1 MKKIIFGITDLSLG
15 GAERVLVDLTNELS
29 NKYDITIFTL
39 YPNGNLEKEL
49 NKNIKLINYYKK
61 PFEKY
66 NCLYKK
72 LISLQILFF
81 KKYIYKKYIKNKYDV
96 EIAFLEGPITNLFS
110 VKNKN
115 VKKIAWVHTDIDKIF
130 GNNLKAKIKKIN
142 NKKIYKNYQKI
153 IFVSKYT
160 LEKFNKTYNI
170 SNEKLVINNYINN
183 KRILEKADENI
194 ENIFDKKN
202 INFLTVARLV
212 EAKGIDRLIRIHS
225 KLIKKGYSNK
235 MYIIGDGVLKND
247 LQKLIKELNVEKTFI
262 LLGAKENPYPYIKM
276 CDYFSLL
283 SYYEGYGI
291 AIEEAKILN
300 KFIII
305 TDTASKEAVENYNNN
320 IILKNEENEI
330 YEGLKKIL
338 QAPTKNDNNQINDN
352 NKKII
357 KKIIEEIGE

>member
-1 MKKIIFGITDLSLG
+1 
-15 GAERVLVDLTNELS
+15 
-29 NKYDITIFTL
+29 
-39 YPNGNLEKEL
+39 
-49 NKNIKLINYYKK
+49 
-61 PFEKY
+61 
-66 NCLYKK
+66 
-72 LISLQILFF
+72 
-81 KKYIYKKYIKNKYDV
+81 
-96 EIAFLEGPITNLFS
+96 
-110 VKNKN
+110 
-115 VKKIAWVHTDIDKIF
+115 
-130 GNNLKAKIKKIN
+130 
-142 NKKIYKNYQKI
+142 
-153 IFVSKYT
+153 
-160 LEKFNKTYNI
+160 
-170 SNEKLVINNYINN
+170 
-183 KRILEKADENI
+183 
-194 ENIFDKKN
+194 
-202 INFLTVARLV
+202 
-212 EAKGIDRLIRIHS
+212 
-225 KLIKKGYSNK
+225 

-276 CDYFSLL
+276 SDYFCLL

-330 YEGLKKIL
+330 YEGLKKIIL

>member
-153 IFVSKYT
+153 IFVSKYA
-160 LEKFNKTYNI
+160 LEKFNCK
-170 SNEKLVINNYINN
+170 
-183 KRILEKADENI
+183 
-194 ENIFDKKN
+194 
-202 INFLTVARLV
+202 
-212 EAKGIDRLIRIHS
+212 
-225 KLIKKGYSNK
+225 
-235 MYIIGDGVLKND
+235 
-247 LQKLIKELNVEKTFI
+247 
-262 LLGAKENPYPYIKM
+262 
-276 CDYFSLL
+276 
-283 SYYEGYGI
+283 
-291 AIEEAKILN
+291 
-300 KFIII
+300 
-305 TDTASKEAVENYNNN
+305 
-320 IILKNEENEI
+320 
-330 YEGLKKIL
+330 
-338 QAPTKNDNNQINDN
+338 
-352 NKKII
+352 
-357 KKIIEEIGE
+357 

>member
-1 MKKIIFGITDLSLG
+1 M
-15 GAERVLVDLTNELS
+15 
-29 NKYDITIFTL
+29 
-39 YPNGNLEKEL
+39 
-49 NKNIKLINYYKK
+49 
-61 PFEKY
+61 
-66 NCLYKK
+66 
-72 LISLQILFF
+72 
-81 KKYIYKKYIKNKYDV
+81 

-153 IFVSKYT
+153 IFVSKYA

-170 SNEKLVINNYINN
+170 ANEKLVINNYINN

-225 KLIKKGYSNK
+225 KLIKEGYSNK

-276 CDYFSLL
+276 SDYFCLL

-330 YEGLKKIL
+330 YEGLKKIIL